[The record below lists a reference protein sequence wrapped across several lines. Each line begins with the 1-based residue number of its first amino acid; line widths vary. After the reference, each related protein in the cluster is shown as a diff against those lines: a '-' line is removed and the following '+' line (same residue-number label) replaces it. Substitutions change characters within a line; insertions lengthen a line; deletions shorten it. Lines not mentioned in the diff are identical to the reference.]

1 MSTILITGARAPVAV
16 DLARSFAAAGHRV
29 HLADSVTGWAA
40 RLSRSVTATH
50 LLAPPRTDFSKFAAG
65 LRDLVARI
73 DPVAIV
79 PTCEEVF
86 YVAAAGLGDRVL
98 APPLVTLRTL
108 HSKIGFAT
116 HARSLG
122 LAAPD
127 TWRIEAR
134 ADLDT
139 LPVAPES
146 LVFKPDFSRFATH
159 TLIRPTR
166 AQLGVFEP
174 SRAVPWAAQRFVAGE
189 ELCLWSFAR
198 QGRLVASVVYRPLWR
213 HGIAAAYAFE
223 AVECPGALAIART
236 IAEAESL
243 TGHLSFDVIVTPD
256 GTVVPIE
263 CNPRAVSGLHLF
275 DARPEL
281 ALALLGEGV
290 APAVEGVC
298 YLGPAMALLGVPA
311 AITSRRV
318 GAFAGDVRR
327 GRDAVG
333 RAGDRRPAIGALI
346 DAGRFA
352 VRALA
357 TRRSPAGA
365 TTDDIEWNGEPIA

>member
-1 MSTILITGARAPVAV
+1 MSTVLITGARAPVAV

-50 LLAPPRTDFSKFAAG
+50 LLAPPRTHFPRFAAG
-65 LRDLVARI
+65 LRDLVARL
-73 DPVAIV
+73 DPVAIL

-86 YVAAAGLGDRVL
+86 YVAAAGLGERVL
-98 APPLVTLRTL
+98 APPSAVLRTL
-108 HSKIGFAT
+108 HSKIGFAC
-116 HARSLG
+116 HARGLG
-122 LAAPD
+122 LAAPE
-127 TWRIEAR
+127 TWRIESR
-134 ADLDT
+134 ADLGA
-139 LPVAPES
+139 LPVAPEA

-166 AQLGVFEP
+166 AQLHVINP
-174 SRAVPWAAQRFVAGE
+174 TPALPWAAQRVVAGE

-213 HGIAAAYAFE
+213 HGMAAAYAFE
-223 AVECPGALAIART
+223 AVDCPGALAMART
-236 IAEAESL
+236 IAEADSL

-256 GTVVPIE
+256 GTVMPIE

-281 ALALLGEGV
+281 ARAMLGEGG
-290 APAVEGVC
+290 AHAVGGVR

-311 AITSRRV
+311 AIASGRV
-318 GAFAGDVRR
+318 RAFAGDVRR